1 MLITD
6 YLSSNIRFWIL
17 FWFDPFHR
25 ARDVLEAF
33 FDRDLACTLAC
44 LFFSSDLAN
53 FLPQE
58 SHVNGFSP
66 AKSGDKWK
74 LSYIGILLVRLWTE
88 WFVLFVKIQ
97 IISILVLKSYSET
110 FGGVVSRQ
118 LKKVPNPSVF
128 LLYKTDKC
136 PFQRMSFVSSD
147 NYFKNNSLKTINKD
161 ESQPN
166 SCCTFWLIPTCVS
179 SDVCCE
185 MVWPTKW
192 SHTYPA
198 LERLLACKYLQWVA
212 GTSSGV

>member
-1 MLITD
+1 MARIWFVREKPDKITAWRQD
-6 YLSSNIRFWIL
+6 DSSWSLSRWLWWCSPRPWGHHL
-17 FWFDPFHR
+17 PPWSLE
-25 ARDVLEAF
+25 AVLEAF

-110 FGGVVSRQ
+110 FGGEVSR
-118 LKKVPNPSVF
+118 PSIE
-128 LLYKTDKC
+128 KG
-136 PFQRMSFVSSD
+136 S
-147 NYFKNNSLKTINKD
+147 
-161 ESQPN
+161 
-166 SCCTFWLIPTCVS
+166 
-179 SDVCCE
+179 
-185 MVWPTKW
+185 
-192 SHTYPA
+192 
-198 LERLLACKYLQWVA
+198 
-212 GTSSGV
+212 